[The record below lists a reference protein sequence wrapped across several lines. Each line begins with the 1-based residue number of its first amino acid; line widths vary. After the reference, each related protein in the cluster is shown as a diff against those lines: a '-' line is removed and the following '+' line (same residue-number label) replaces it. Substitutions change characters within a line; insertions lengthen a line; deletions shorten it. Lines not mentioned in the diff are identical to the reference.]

1 MRIGPRRGEDKHLPG
16 RAAKP
21 FILNVMND
29 EILKKLEARLDRRS
43 FLRGSSLGVAA
54 LLGVAAAS
62 PLVVFAQSQDKPPA
76 DDKKK
81 ADEKKDQDDPK
92 DEEKHQPIRV
102 EGKDGRF
109 YDRDGVEVRECPE
122 CGHNMYQQGR
132 TWTCENCGYSY
143 IE

>member
-1 MRIGPRRGEDKHLPG
+1 
-16 RAAKP
+16 
-21 FILNVMND
+21 MNE

-43 FLRGSSLGVAA
+43 FLRGSSIGVAA

-62 PLVVFAQSQDKPPA
+62 PLIVFAQAQEQTGQN
-76 DDKKK
+76 DKKNKSDEKTDPGADK
-81 ADEKKDQDDPK
+81 ADEKSESKPN
-92 DEEKHQPIRV
+92 RV
-102 EGKDGRF
+102 EGPDGKL
-109 YDRDGVEVRECPE
+109 YDSEGVEVRECPE

>member
-1 MRIGPRRGEDKHLPG
+1 
-16 RAAKP
+16 
-21 FILNVMND
+21 MND

-43 FLRGSSLGVAA
+43 FLRGSSLGLAA

-62 PLVVFAQSQDKPPA
+62 PLVVFAQSQDKPQA
-76 DDKKK
+76 DDQKKTD
-81 ADEKKDQDDPK
+81 AKKDQDDPK
-92 DEEKHQPIRV
+92 AEEKQSPARV
-102 EGKDGRF
+102 EGKDGKF
-109 YDRDGVEVRECPE
+109 YDREGVEVRECPE

>member
-1 MRIGPRRGEDKHLPG
+1 
-16 RAAKP
+16 
-21 FILNVMND
+21 MND

-43 FLRGSSLGVAA
+43 FLRGSSIGVAA

-62 PLVVFAQSQDKPPA
+62 PLVVFAQEPQNKPAPADKKA
-76 DDKKK
+76 DDQDDKKNPDAPKTDDK
-81 ADEKKDQDDPK
+81 AEYTPD
-92 DEEKHQPIRV
+92 RR
-102 EGKDGRF
+102 EGADGKF
-109 YDRDGVEVRECPE
+109 YDREGTEVRECPQ

>member
-1 MRIGPRRGEDKHLPG
+1 
-16 RAAKP
+16 
-21 FILNVMND
+21 MND

-43 FLRGSSLGVAA
+43 FLRGSGLGVAA

-62 PLVVFAQSQDKPPA
+62 PLVVFAQAPQDKSSDEKEAGRREEDQDAP
-76 DDKKK
+76 K
-81 ADEKKDQDDPK
+81 ADQAPDSKPS
-92 DEEKHQPIRV
+92 RT
-102 EGKDGRF
+102 EGADGKF
-109 YDRDGVEVRECPE
+109 YDREGVEVRECPE

>member
-1 MRIGPRRGEDKHLPG
+1 
-16 RAAKP
+16 
-21 FILNVMND
+21 MND

-43 FLRGSSLGVAA
+43 FLRDSGLGVAA

-62 PLVVFAQSQDKPPA
+62 PLVVFAQSPA
-76 DDKKK
+76 QAQAGDKKK
-81 ADEKKDQDDPK
+81 TDEKKDPDADKADDKADTKPAR
-92 DEEKHQPIRV
+92 I
-102 EGKDGRF
+102 EGKDGKF

>member
-1 MRIGPRRGEDKHLPG
+1 
-16 RAAKP
+16 
-21 FILNVMND
+21 MND

-43 FLRGSSLGVAA
+43 FLRGSGLGVAA

-62 PLVVFAQSQDKPPA
+62 PLVVFAQSPEKAQ

-81 ADEKKDQDDPK
+81 SGDKKDPDADKPDDK
-92 DEEKHQPIRV
+92 TDTQPIRV
-102 EGKDGRF
+102 EGKDGKF
-109 YDRDGVEVRECPE
+109 YDREGVEVRECPE

>member
-1 MRIGPRRGEDKHLPG
+1 
-16 RAAKP
+16 
-21 FILNVMND
+21 MND

-43 FLRGSSLGVAA
+43 FLRDSSIGVAA

-62 PLVVFAQSQDKPPA
+62 PLVVFAQEPQNKPQA

-81 ADEKKDQDDPK
+81 TDDQKKEEGAPQDQDAPK
-92 DEEKHQPIRV
+92 ADDKPDYKPDRV
-102 EGKDGRF
+102 EDKDGKF
-109 YDRDGVEVRECPE
+109 YDREGVEVRECPQ

>member
-1 MRIGPRRGEDKHLPG
+1 
-16 RAAKP
+16 
-21 FILNVMND
+21 MND

-43 FLRGSSLGVAA
+43 FLRGSGLGAAA

-62 PLVVFAQSQDKPPA
+62 PLVVFAQSPDDPPA
-76 DDKKK
+76 ADKKK
-81 ADEKKDQDDPK
+81 SDDGKKDPGADGVEDK
-92 DEEKHQPIRV
+92 ADAKPIVRV
-102 EGKDGRF
+102 EGKDGKF

>member
-1 MRIGPRRGEDKHLPG
+1 
-16 RAAKP
+16 
-21 FILNVMND
+21 MND

-43 FLRGSSLGVAA
+43 FLRGSSLGIAA

-62 PLVVFAQSQDKPPA
+62 PLVVFAQSPDKPPA

-81 ADEKKDQDDPK
+81 TDEKKDPDDPK
-92 DEEKHQPIRV
+92 ADEKQPPTRV

>member
-1 MRIGPRRGEDKHLPG
+1 
-16 RAAKP
+16 
-21 FILNVMND
+21 MND

-62 PLVVFAQSQDKPPA
+62 PLVVFAQSPDKPPA

-81 ADEKKDQDDPK
+81 TDEK
-92 DEEKHQPIRV
+92 QPPTRV